1 MEGIYLYGIIDTAE
15 EKSLGIAGITA
26 YGGVYPVRN
35 ITEAGQDS
43 KISNGVYTIPHQ
55 DISAVVS
62 DSQFADYTTLRK
74 DETARY
80 LLRHQQVIEK
90 IMDTHTIIPMRL
102 GTFANNNEEIKE
114 ILTKGYR
121 TIKNIFE
128 GIKES
133 REIDVVATWS
143 DLNSVLKEIAE
154 EEEIKEFK
162 QMLLNKKEGVTVD
175 DQMKIGI
182 MVKNHLNQKREKYV
196 IEIQTSLSKV
206 SEGIKVHELMDD
218 RMIIN
223 TAFLISKDK
232 QKDFDRKVEKL
243 NTEFAEKL
251 NFRCVGPLPPYSFY
265 TLEIKKM
272 QFEEIDWAR
281 RKLDLN
287 DISTKEEIK
296 KARQA
301 KAFLFH
307 PDKNPNTPGIEKE
320 FDEVTRAYNVLW
332 EYCQKDFCSFKEDE
346 FKKNAIL
353 VRVRG

>member
-26 YGGVYPVRN
+26 YGEVYPVRN

-154 EEEIKEFK
+154 EEEK
-162 QMLLNKKEGVTVD
+162 
-175 DQMKIGI
+175 
-182 MVKNHLNQKREKYV
+182 
-196 IEIQTSLSKV
+196 
-206 SEGIKVHELMDD
+206 
-218 RMIIN
+218 
-223 TAFLISKDK
+223 
-232 QKDFDRKVEKL
+232 KDFDRKVEKL

>member
-1 MEGIYLYGIIDTAE
+1 MEGIYIYGIIDTAE
-15 EKSLGIAGITA
+15 DKSLGIAGVTA
-26 YGGVYPVRN
+26 YG
-35 ITEAGQDS
+35 E
-43 KISNGVYTIPHQ
+43 VYTIPHQ

-62 DSQFADYTTLRK
+62 DSPFVDYTSFPK
-74 DETARY
+74 DQVTKY
-80 LLRHQQVIEK
+80 LLKHQQVIEK
-90 IMDTHTIIPMRL
+90 VMDSYTIIPMRL
-102 GTFANNNEEIKE
+102 GTYVLSKEEIKE
-114 ILTKGYR
+114 ILSKGYK
-121 TIKNIFE
+121 TFNDIFKKVANKIE
-128 GIKES
+128 V
-133 REIDVVATWS
+133 DVVATCS
-143 DLNSVLKEIAE
+143 DLNVVLKEIAE

-162 QMLLNKKEGVTVD
+162 QTILNKKEGVTVD
-175 DQMKIGI
+175 DQIKMGA
-182 MVKNHLNQKREKYV
+182 MVKNYLNQKREKYAL
-196 IEIQTSLSKV
+196 EIQTSLNKV
-206 SEGIKVHELMDD
+206 SESIKVHELMDD
-218 RMIIN
+218 RMVIS

-232 QKDFDRKVEKL
+232 QKDFDRKVEEL

-251 NFRCVGPLPPYSFY
+251 NFRCIAPLPPYSFY

-296 KARQA
+296 KAHQA

-332 EYCQKDFCSFKEDE
+332 EYCQKDLCSFKEDE

>member
-1 MEGIYLYGIIDTAE
+1 MKYIYGIIDSKTDSPCLPTEA
-15 EKSLGIAGITA
+15 SAQAGGITTREK
-26 YGGVYPVRN
+26 VY
-35 ITEAGQDS
+35 A
-43 KISNGVYTIPHQ
+43 ISYQ

-62 DSQFADYTTLRK
+62 DSQFVDYTTLRK
-74 DETARY
+74 DEIARY

-102 GTFANNNEEIKE
+102 GTFADNNEEIKE
-114 ILTKGYR
+114 ILTKGYS

-143 DLNSVLKEIAE
+143 DLNVVLKEIAE
-154 EEEIKEFK
+154 EGEEIKEFK
-162 QMLLNKKEGVTVD
+162 QSLLNEKKGVTID
-175 DQMKIGI
+175 DQMKVGM
-182 MVKNHLNQKREKYV
+182 MVKNHLNQKREKHAL
-196 IEIQTSLSKV
+196 EIQASLNKV
-206 SEGIKVHELMDD
+206 SESIKVHELMDD
-218 RMIIN
+218 RMVIN

-232 QKDFDRKVEKL
+232 QKDFDRKVEEL
-243 NTEFAEKL
+243 NTKFTEKL
-251 NFRCVGPLPPYSFY
+251 NFRCIGPLPPYSFY

-296 KARQA
+296 NAHQT

-320 FDEVTRAYNVLW
+320 FDKITKAYKILC
-332 EYCQKDFCSFKEDE
+332 EYCEGDSCSFSKEE
-346 FKKNAIL
+346 FRKNAIL
-353 VRVRG
+353 IKIRE